1 MTVLRTADERFD
13 KPPDYD
19 FHPHYVQIGDSRM
32 HYVDEGQGAETVF
45 VHRLAGAQLRV

>member
-1 MTVLRTADERFD
+1 MREA
-13 KPPDYD
+13 
-19 FHPHYVQIGDSRM
+19 HYFSMPLFYHSLQIGDSRM